1 MFHLSPLFPYAE
13 DVVDDIGLD
22 IWEASRVLC
31 NFMLQN
37 IAVRHLITAAP
48 GILELGAGQIAIVS
62 LIQPFWWHSTLI
74 VSQFGVTVSPV
85 SVRVSYE

>member
-48 GILELGAGQIAIVS
+48 ASWSSEQVRSPLCHSFSPFGGTALSLCRNLES
-62 LIQPFWWHSTLI
+62 L
-74 VSQFGVTVSPV
+74 
-85 SVRVSYE
+85 